1 MDRAADN
8 PFATKRATADMQ
20 IDAEPITRE
29 QVLVNSVSTSLLSDP
44 MMKPRK
50 KTIIERYVTNQ
61 QITSHSN
68 PYTHDNYGTNDMPAR

>member
-8 PFATKRATADMQ
+8 PFATKRAAAEMQ

-61 QITSHSN
+61 QTTSHVN
-68 PYTHDNYGTNDMPAR
+68 PYTHNNYGTNDMPAR